1 MASHPSEGL
10 LRRLLDEPDGV
21 ADIDRDHVGG
31 CPQCRSRME
40 TASRDA
46 LLVESAL
53 RFGTDVDVDAGWQRL
68 RGALTEPAP
77 KPAARR
83 RFVPRSPVIAVVG
96 VMALLGGA
104 SAAAAGD
111 WFQIFRAE
119 QVAPV
124 TVDQADL
131 VRLPDLSAFGELTVV
146 AKPNIRRVED
156 AREAREVTGLA
167 SPLVDDLPQG
177 VTGAPQFTVGDRM
190 RGVFRFDPAKARQA
204 TGQALPV
211 PPAGLENSEFG
222 LTAGPGMAAVW
233 PEARGVPALIVGRVV
248 APKGFSTGIPFETAR
263 DYLLSLPGL
272 PAGVADQLRSF
283 TKEPTTL
290 PLIVKSGTETS
301 FTTDVGGAPAT
312 VLATRDGTLAAVVW
326 IDDGHVTGVGGSLS
340 TGEVLQVA
348 RSLRWKK

>member
-21 ADIDRDHVGG
+21 ADVDRDHVGA
-31 CPQCRSRME
+31 CPECRSRMDA
-40 TASRDA
+40 ASADA
-46 LLVESAL
+46 LLVASAL
-53 RFGTDVDVDAGWQRL
+53 RCDADVDVDAGWQRL

-77 KPAARR
+77 KVATRKK
-83 RFVPRSPVIAVVG
+83 FTLRSPVIAVVG

-119 QVAPV
+119 KIAPV

-131 VRLPDLSAFGELTVV
+131 VRLPDLSAFGTLTVV
-146 AKPNIRRVED
+146 EKPNLRRVED
-156 AREAREVTGLA
+156 AREAREVTGLP

-177 VTGAPQFTVGDRM
+177 VTGAPQFTVGDRI
-190 RGVFRFDPAKARQA
+190 RGVFRFDAEKARQA
-204 TGQALPV
+204 TGQALPA
-211 PPAGLENSEFG
+211 PPAGMENSEFS

-233 PEARGVPALIVGRVV
+233 PEARGVPALIVGRVA

-301 FTTDVGGAPAT
+301 FTTDVNGLPAT

-326 IDDGHVTGVGGSLS
+326 VDKGYVTGVGGSLS
-340 TGEVLQVA
+340 TDEVLEVA
-348 RSLRWKK
+348 RALRWKK